1 MRWAWLSLLIGGA
14 LQAAT
19 VTDMNGAIHRGE
31 IELVADG
38 IKVSETVVRW
48 NDLKQA
54 VFAEPTQAKIVQ
66 VPPGQLPRGWGSK
79 DVGILRGKGNPK
91 CV

>member
-19 VTDMNGAIHRGE
+19 VTDMNGAIHRGK

-38 IKVSETVVRW
+38 LKVSETVVR
-48 NDLKQA
+48 
-54 VFAEPTQAKIVQ
+54 
-66 VPPGQLPRGWGSK
+66 
-79 DVGILRGKGNPK
+79 
-91 CV
+91 